1 MGHRRVAPR
10 RLSAIND
17 CISSV
22 AAGRVFGAN
31 CTSSSPEL
39 DLLKDRASLLDR
51 SMILFNGSA
60 GSKLSVLLSYA
71 AYPSLPVALLTS
83 DKSDCAVVTGETR
96 SIAAMV
102 GNGNPALLLGLK

>member
-39 DLLKDRASLLDR
+39 DLLKNRASLDNLVQRGARAR
-51 SMILFNGSA
+51 SSPRCFHT
-60 GSKLSVLLSYA
+60 

-96 SIAAMV
+96 SIAAVV
-102 GNGNPALLLGLK
+102 GNGDPALLPGLK